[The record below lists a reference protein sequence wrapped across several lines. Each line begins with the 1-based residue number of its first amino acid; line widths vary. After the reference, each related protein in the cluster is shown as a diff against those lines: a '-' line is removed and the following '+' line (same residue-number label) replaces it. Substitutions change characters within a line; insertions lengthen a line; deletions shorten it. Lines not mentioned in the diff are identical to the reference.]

1 LSERLGKGES
11 EAIVLAQGLEGI
23 LLIDDSKARKEAERI
38 GIECI
43 GTLRILK
50 EAKEKGL
57 IERVKPVLDRL
68 RDFGLRIKNDL
79 YLLFLESL
87 EE

>member
-11 EAIVLAQGLEGI
+11 EAIVLAQGLGGI